1 MRFPTPADPLEG
13 PDPGG
18 LLASVF
24 GRYGGYESGQTFVDG
39 LSPAIYGG
47 AGVVFVGA
55 LAALAIPRLRR
66 PPRSSTPI
74 QQKQLSRAV
83 PARVAGGRSSIHI
96 WKRRGRALLKTEQK
110 PACHRRR

>member
-1 MRFPTPADPLEG
+1 LRV

-24 GRYGGYESGQTFVDG
+24 GRYGGYESGQTFVDR

-66 PPRSSTPI
+66 PAKKLDADPAEAI
-74 QQKQLSRAV
+74 ISRCAC
-83 PARVAGGRSSIHI
+83 AGCWGPLVDPHLEA
-96 WKRRGRALLKTEQK
+96 KRGRALLKAEQK
-110 PACHRRR
+110 PACHRCR